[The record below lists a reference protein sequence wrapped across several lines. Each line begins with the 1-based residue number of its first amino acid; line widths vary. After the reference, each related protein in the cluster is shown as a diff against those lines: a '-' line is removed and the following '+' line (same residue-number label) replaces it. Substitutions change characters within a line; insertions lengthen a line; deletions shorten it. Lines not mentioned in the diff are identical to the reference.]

1 MMKFYLENVIAA
13 MWAGCWL
20 PTWLEKE
27 QKILNRHAERVCS
40 THTHTHTHTHKHTY
54 TNTHMYT
61 YTHMHIHNH
70 TQHMHIV
77 QYMHMCIYIL
87 THHHFPNRFYVFFL

>member
-27 QKILNRHAERVCS
+27 YKI
-40 THTHTHTHTHKHTY
+40 Y
-54 TNTHMYT
+54 
-61 YTHMHIHNH
+61 
-70 TQHMHIV
+70 
-77 QYMHMCIYIL
+77 
-87 THHHFPNRFYVFFL
+87 